1 MRREN
6 CILIIDDDVW
16 MQRILSRT
24 LEGMGFKTYLAQNG
38 YDGLSLAIEHEP
50 MLIFL
55 DIVMPEI
62 TGHTLL
68 KIIKRIK
75 LLRDLPILM
84 VSGFS
89 DTENLTL
96 AIRMGAAG
104 FVSKPFIKGT
114 IVDKMR
120 DVLGADVMED
130 VMNGVPPAGASQPTA
145 QLTEPAPTPSGQS
158 IAEQMQLEKP
168 DTKVPVPFPNAQ
180 KVEVTSINLEFEE
193 SERNLIAA
201 MLFGN

>member
-38 YDGLSLAIEHEP
+38 YDGLSLAVEHEP
-50 MLIFL
+50 MLVFL

-62 TGHTLL
+62 TVHTLL
-68 KIIKRIK
+68 KIMKRIK
-75 LLRDLPILM
+75 LLRDIPILM

-120 DVLGADVMED
+120 DVLGAELMDDVA
-130 VMNGVPPAGASQPTA
+130 NGVLPVGATQQAAQTTDAGQPQISASPM
-145 QLTEPAPTPSGQS
+145 P
-158 IAEQMQLEKP
+158 LEKP
-168 DTKVPVPFPNAQ
+168 DTKVPIPFPDAQ
-180 KVEVTSINLEFEE
+180 KVEVASINLEFEE
-193 SERNLIAA
+193 SERNLIAT
-201 MLFGN
+201 MLLGN

>member
-68 KIIKRIK
+68 KIMKRIK
-75 LLRDLPILM
+75 LLRDIPILM

-96 AIRMGAAG
+96 SIRMGASG

-114 IVDKMR
+114 IIDKMR
-120 DVLGADVMED
+120 DALGASIMED
-130 VMNGVPPAGASQPTA
+130 VMNGVLPVGASQ
-145 QLTEPAPTPSGQS
+145 APPQEEAYVAPSAPQPVVP
-158 IAEQMQLEKP
+158 LEKP
-168 DTKVPVPFPNAQ
+168 DTKVPIPFPDAQ
-180 KVEVTSINLEFEE
+180 KVEVASIKLEFVED
-193 SERNLIAA
+193 ERNLIAA
-201 MLFGN
+201 MLFDK

>member
-68 KIIKRIK
+68 KIMKRIK
-75 LLRDLPILM
+75 LLRDIPILM

-96 AIRMGAAG
+96 SIRMGASG

-114 IVDKMR
+114 IIDKMR
-120 DVLGADVMED
+120 DALGASIMED
-130 VMNGVPPAGASQPTA
+130 VMNGVLPVGASQ
-145 QLTEPAPTPSGQS
+145 APPQEEAYVTPSAPQPVVP
-158 IAEQMQLEKP
+158 LEKP
-168 DTKVPVPFPNAQ
+168 DTKVPIPFPDAQ
-180 KVEVTSINLEFEE
+180 KVEVASINLEFVED
-193 SERNLIAA
+193 ERNLIAA
-201 MLFGN
+201 MLFDK